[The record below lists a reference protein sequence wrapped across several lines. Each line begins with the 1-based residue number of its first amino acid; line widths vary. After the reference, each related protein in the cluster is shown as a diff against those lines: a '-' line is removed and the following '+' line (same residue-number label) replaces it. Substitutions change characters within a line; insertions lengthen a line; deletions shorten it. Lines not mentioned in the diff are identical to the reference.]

1 MGISLLVFQCLYAK
15 REFSAG
21 GHTNC
26 WYKVITFIIM
36 VLPQRPALYHIEQ
49 NIVLTP

>member
-26 WYKVITFIIM
+26 RYKVITFIIM
-36 VLPQRPALYHIEQ
+36 VLPQWPVLHRIEW